1 MHESAAQ
8 ERAVSASAVSESAVS
23 ESAASGPG
31 RARRVLSTRASFWA
45 AAAVVVIAL
54 WASGAPSIIYPV
66 YVAEWALTPI
76 VITAIFA
83 VYPITLVI
91 TLIIFGGISDYVGR
105 RATLLAGLGAM
116 ALGIL
121 VFALAPDVSWLF
133 VGRVFQGFGV
143 GLAMAPASAAMVE
156 FSRGTTAGRA
166 SSINTAA
173 TATGLA
179 LATIVGGALV
189 QYLPFPSR
197 LAYWVLFVLTL
208 AVLATVAFMP
218 RHVAGTEPAGRWRPR
233 GIAVPKG
240 LGLVVATSA
249 LAITAGFTMGA
260 LILSLGSQI
269 AKQLIGTT
277 DAFVAGTVIAVS
289 AVAIGVSA
297 ILGRRL
303 SPTVSIGAGGVTTA
317 LGMGL
322 IAVSAALASLPVFII
337 ASVAAGI
344 GYGLLFNGGLGLVN
358 RHAPNSHRAQT
369 LSAVYLVAYLAQG
382 LAAVAIGLTA
392 TGIGL
397 ALAVDIWAPIIA
409 GICLLASA
417 LGIASARSRRASL
430 AAAPATS

>member
-1 MHESAAQ
+1 
-8 ERAVSASAVSESAVS
+8 V
-23 ESAASGPG
+23 
-31 RARRVLSTRASFWA
+31 

-91 TLIIFGGISDYVGR
+91 TLVIFGGISDYVGR
-105 RATLLAGLGAM
+105 RATLLAGVAAM
-116 ALGIL
+116 AIGIL

-156 FSRGTTAGRA
+156 FGRGSARA

-173 TATGLA
+173 TAVGLA

-197 LAYWVLFVLTL
+197 LAYWVLLALTL
-208 AVLATVAFMP
+208 AVFAAVLFMP
-218 RHVAGTEPAGRWRPR
+218 RHVAGTQPAGRWRPR
-233 GIAVPKG
+233 GIAVPTG

-249 LAITAGFTMGA
+249 LAITAGFAMGA
-260 LILSLGSQI
+260 LLLSLGSQI

-289 AVAIGVSA
+289 AIAIGVSA
-297 ILGRRL
+297 IVGRRL
-303 SPTVSIGAGGVTTA
+303 SPTVSIGSGGIATA
-317 LGMGL
+317 IGMGL
-322 IAVSAALASLPVFII
+322 IVLSANLASLPVFIF
-337 ASVAAGI
+337 ASIAAGI

-358 RHAPNSHRAQT
+358 RHAPTSHRAQT

-397 ALAVDIWAPIIA
+397 GLAVDVWAPIIA
-409 GICLLASA
+409 AICLLASA
-417 LGIASARSRRASL
+417 LGIASARARRASL
-430 AAAPATS
+430 AAAPSAG

>member
-1 MHESAAQ
+1 MHESTAQ
-8 ERAVSASAVSESAVS
+8 EHAVSESAVS

>member
-1 MHESAAQ
+1 MHESTAQ
-8 ERAVSASAVSESAVS
+8 EHAVSESAVS

-197 LAYWVLFVLTL
+197 LAYWVLLILTL

-322 IAVSAALASLPVFII
+322 IALSAALASLPVFII